1 VLTLALYAFEFGGFV
16 LAMALFKYGDR
27 LSSLTTREA
36 VWIVVPLASLLAVGV
51 CIVACWRALGGERF
65 VVTLATNVVSVVIVL
80 ALAEGLIRV
89 VAVSGPQ
96 GVSVANTLLLPKD
109 WDWVRS
115 RNAGLLKNAP
125 TNISYFVS
133 DQLLGWTVGPSRTS
147 ADGLYVSSREG
158 IRSARADIAYADDRA
173 PNLLAA
179 VGDSYT
185 FGLEVRFEQSWAAQ
199 LEILLGPEFR
209 LLNFGVDGYGVDQA
223 YLRYQRDVRPWRPA
237 LVLFGF
243 IEHDLTRS
251 MVVYPFV
258 SFPEWG
264 FPFSK
269 PRFALN
275 GGGLELLNA
284 PLLGPDDV
292 LGKRAI
298 SELPFIDFDPG
309 YHASEWHRHP
319 WHASYLLRFLVSRFP
334 RPTPTNPRAEGE
346 IVGRI
351 NTELL
356 LAFVRRA
363 TTEGTVPLIVYFPSR
378 GDFQGQD
385 RSAKS
390 VVLRNL
396 QRSGVAAVDLTSC
409 IGALGPG
416 KAFIAGRPHYAPA
429 GNAAVAR
436 CLLPV
441 VRERVQTIR
450 ARSAPAKRAPRAPA
464 SAHR

>member
-1 VLTLALYAFEFGGFV
+1 
-16 LAMALFKYGDR
+16 MALFKYGDR
-27 LSSLTTREA
+27 LSSPTPREA
-36 VWIVVPLASLLAVGV
+36 IWVLVPLASLVAVGLG
-51 CIVACWRALGGERF
+51 IVACWRALGRRRF

-80 ALAEGLIRV
+80 ALAEGLMRGL
-89 VAVSGPQ
+89 AVSGPH

-109 WDWVRS
+109 WDWVRG
-115 RNAGLLKNAP
+115 RNAALLKEAP

-133 DQLLGWTVGPSRTS
+133 DDLLGWAVGPSRTS

-158 IRSARADIAYADDRA
+158 IRSARPDIAYADEPVA
-173 PNLLAA
+173 NLVAA

-199 LEILLGPEFR
+199 LQVLLGPDFR
-209 LLNFGVDGYGVDQA
+209 VLNFGVDGYGVDQA

-275 GGGLELLNA
+275 GEGLELLNA
-284 PLLGPDDV
+284 PLPGPHDV
-292 LGKRAI
+292 LGTPAI
-298 SELPFIDFDPG
+298 GALPFIDFDPG
-309 YHASEWHRHP
+309 YHAGEWTRRP
-319 WHASYLLRFLVSRFP
+319 WHASYVLRFLVSRFP
-334 RPTPTNPRAEGE
+334 RPSPPNPRTEGA
-346 IVGRI
+346 VVSRI

-356 LAFVRRA
+356 LTFVRRA
-363 TTEGTVPLIVYFPSR
+363 TADGTEPLIVYFPSR

-385 RSAKS
+385 RSAMRI
-390 VVLRNL
+390 VLQNL
-396 QRSGVAAVDLTSC
+396 QQAGVSAIDLTPC
-409 IGALGPG
+409 VGTLGPAE
-416 KAFIAGRPHYAPA
+416 AFIAGRPHYAPA
-429 GNAAVAR
+429 GNTAVAR

-441 VRERVQTIR
+441 VRERVQALR
-450 ARSAPAKRAPRAPA
+450 ARSAAAKRPPRGRA

>member
-1 VLTLALYAFEFGGFV
+1 VLTLALYVLEFGGFV
-16 LAMALFKYGDR
+16 LGMAFFKYGDR
-27 LSSLTTREA
+27 LSSLTPRE
-36 VWIVVPLASLLAVGV
+36 VLWIALPVASILAVAV
-51 CIVACWRALGGERF
+51 CIVVCWRRLERGRPL
-65 VVTLATNVVSVVIVL
+65 VIVATNLVSVVIVL
-80 ALAEGLIRV
+80 AVAEGLMRV
-89 VAVSGPQ
+89 SAVTGPQ
-96 GVSVANTLLLPKD
+96 GVAVANTLLLPKD
-109 WDWVRS
+109 WNWVRS
-115 RNAGLLKNAP
+115 RNADLLKDAP
-125 TNISYFVS
+125 ANISYFVS
-133 DQLLGWTVGPSRTS
+133 DPLLGWVVGPGRTS

-158 IRSARADIAYADDRA
+158 IRSARPDIAYADDRV
-173 PNLLAA
+173 PNVLAA

-185 FGLEVRFEQSWAAQ
+185 FGLEVRFEQSWTAQ

-223 YLRYQRDVRPWRPA
+223 FLRYQRDVRPWRPA

-269 PRFALN
+269 PRFTLN
-275 GGGLELLNA
+275 GGGLDLLNA

-292 LGKRAI
+292 LGTRTI
-298 SELPFIDFDPG
+298 RELPFIDFDPG
-309 YHASEWHRHP
+309 YHPGDWQRRP

-334 RPTPTNPRAEGE
+334 RPTPPNPRAEGE
-346 IVGRI
+346 IVSRI

-356 LAFVRRA
+356 LTFVRRA
-363 TTEGTVPLIVYFPSR
+363 TTEGSEPLIVYFPSR

-385 RSAKS
+385 RSRTSA
-390 VVLRNL
+390 VLSNL
-396 QRSGVAAVDLTSC
+396 ERSGVTIVDLTSC

-416 KAFIAGRPHYAPA
+416 TAFIAGRPHYGPA

-441 VRERVQTIR
+441 VRERVETIR
-450 ARSAPAKRAPRAPA
+450 TRRAAATRVPRPPS

>member
-27 LSSLTTREA
+27 VSSPTTREA
-36 VWIVVPLASLLAVGV
+36 VWVLVPLASLLAVGV
-51 CIVACWRALGGERF
+51 CIVACGRVLGGKRF
-65 VVTLATNVVSVVIVL
+65 VVTLATNLVSVMIVL
-80 ALAEGLIRV
+80 ALAEGLMRLI
-89 VAVSGPQ
+89 AVSGPH
-96 GVSVANTLLLPKD
+96 GVTVAQTLLLPKD
-109 WDWVRS
+109 WDWVRR
-115 RNAGLLKNAP
+115 RNAALLKDTP
-125 TNISYFVS
+125 TNISYFVG
-133 DQLLGWTVGPSRTS
+133 DALLGWAVGPSRTS

-158 IRSARADIAYADDRA
+158 IRSARPDIAYADDPA
-173 PNLLAA
+173 PNLVAA

-199 LEILLGPEFR
+199 LEVLLGPDFR

-237 LVLFGF
+237 LALFGF

-284 PLLGPDDV
+284 PLPGPDDV
-292 LGKRAI
+292 LGTRAI
-298 SELPFIDFDPG
+298 RELPFIDFDPG
-309 YHASEWHRHP
+309 YHASEWNRRP
-319 WHASYLLRFLVSRFP
+319 WHASYVLRFLVSRFP
-334 RPTPTNPRAEGE
+334 RPSPANPRAEGA
-346 IVGRI
+346 IVSRI

-356 LAFVRRA
+356 VAFDRHAR
-363 TTEGTVPLIVYFPSR
+363 TEGTEPLIVYFPSR

-385 RSAKS
+385 RSGKR
-390 VVLRNL
+390 VVLQNL
-396 QRSGVAAVDLTSC
+396 QTSGVSAIDLTSC
-409 IGALGPG
+409 IGALGPAE
-416 KAFIAGRPHYAPA
+416 AFIAGRPHYAPA
-429 GNAAVAR
+429 GNTAVAR

-441 VRERVQTIR
+441 VRERFRAIR
-450 ARSAPAKRAPRAPA
+450 ARSAAATRSPRAPG

>member
-36 VWIVVPLASLLAVGV
+36 IWVLVPLASLVAVGV

-65 VVTLATNVVSVVIVL
+65 VVTLATNVVSVLIVL
-80 ALAEGLIRV
+80 ALAEGLMRV
-89 VAVSGPQ
+89 IAVTGPQ
-96 GVSVANTLLLPKD
+96 GVTVANTLLLPKD

-115 RNAGLLKNAP
+115 RNAALLRDTP

-133 DQLLGWTVGPSRTS
+133 DALLGWVVGPSRTS

-158 IRSARADIAYADDRA
+158 IRSARPDIAYADEPAR
-173 PNLLAA
+173 NLVAA

-199 LEILLGPEFR
+199 LEILLGPDFR

-284 PLLGPDDV
+284 PLLGPHDV
-292 LGKRAI
+292 VGTRDI
-298 SELPFIDFDPG
+298 RELPFIDFDPG
-309 YHASEWHRHP
+309 YHASEWHRRP
-319 WHASYLLRFLVSRFP
+319 WHASYVLRFLVSRFP
-334 RPTPTNPRAEGE
+334 RPSPANPRAEGA
-346 IVGRI
+346 IVNRV

-356 LAFVRRA
+356 LTFVRRA
-363 TTEGTVPLIVYFPSR
+363 TSEGTEPLVVYFPSR

-385 RSAKS
+385 RSGKRI
-390 VVLRNL
+390 VLQNL
-396 QRSGVAAVDLTSC
+396 RTAGVSPVDLTSC
-409 IGALGPG
+409 IGALGPAE
-416 KAFIAGRPHYAPA
+416 AFIAGRPHYAPA

-441 VRERVQTIR
+441 VRERFQTIR
-450 ARSAPAKRAPRAPA
+450 ARQDAAKRPARAPA